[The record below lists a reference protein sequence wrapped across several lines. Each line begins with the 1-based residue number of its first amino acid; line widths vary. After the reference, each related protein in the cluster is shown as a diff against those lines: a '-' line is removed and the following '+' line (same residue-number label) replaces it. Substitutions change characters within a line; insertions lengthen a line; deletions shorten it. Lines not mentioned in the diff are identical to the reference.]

1 MQGEGC
7 RGCGVGEM
15 CKVRDAGGVV
25 QGEGCRECG
34 VGEMCK
40 GRDAGGVVWVRCAR
54 GGMQGVWCG

>member
-7 RGCGVGEM
+7 KG
-15 CKVRDAGGVV
+15 
-25 QGEGCRECG
+25 CG

-54 GGMQGVWCG
+54 GGMQGVWCGCTMTCWPAGDQYTYR